1 MADFIAALGKIDVVE
16 LALKDCKSEL
26 QKEHPLV
33 SNNNDVVIIFDINS
47 LVTINGKIQYS
58 FEDANK
64 ETFIGKV
71 ELNMKGV
78 VNTQISVNKST
89 MEISSVYSDE
99 PDLFDEINKAL
110 LRK

>member
-1 MADFIAALGKIDVVE
+1 MLF
-16 LALKDCKSEL
+16 
-26 QKEHPLV
+26 
-33 SNNNDVVIIFDINS
+33 
-47 LVTINGKIQYS
+47 S
-58 FEDANK
+58 FEDTNK
-64 ETFIGKV
+64 ETFVDEV

-99 PDLFDEINKAL
+99 PDLFCEINKAL